1 MELKTQVWWER
12 ALWWRRGQ
20 NSIGIVVSRVQRPK
34 SKKEVEDGQRDRNR
48 RGVGGG
54 EMERGSRE
62 GRWGRKDEGNRD
74 PN

>member
-1 MELKTQVWWER
+1 MVGEG

-20 NSIGIVVSRVQRPK
+20 NSIGIVVSRVQGPK
-34 SKKEVEDGQRDRNR
+34 SKKEVEDGQRERNR

-62 GRWGRKDEGNRD
+62 GRWGGRMRAIETQTR
-74 PN
+74 